1 MPLNIIGC
9 RGPPPATLLPEA
21 SSPEVKGTEVEKPA
35 LGEDE
40 HLVPQ
45 SVHGAR
51 RWRLTSKPGHGD
63 LGLLTSQKQVSN
75 LSWWTGR
82 TASER
87 LGYDSGPR

>member
-45 SVHGAR
+45 SVHSAR

-82 TASER
+82 AASER